1 MNEVFETVEEIT
13 ARTTKEVENMVRKA
27 ETLKSLDELNV
38 SARTRT
44 YLEKK
49 RNFDSIDDVIK
60 HGRCLVY
67 DFGSVDSSKWE
78 SELTSAVKE
87 AGLVRPKTDFA
98 RSFRIGFLYASIFLD
113 NKEDFIWHIDQ
124 LSNEQYE
131 SFVGMS
137 DEDIEN
143 VRLSLCDRLTE
154 RECEIICRR
163 FGLDGDEGYDLES
176 VAQYFQVTREH
187 VRQIEAKAL
196 RKLRNRNT
204 LPALFDASSELNAA
218 IRDLRSEL
226 DELHQ
231 DPVFKRERELLTKL
245 ERMKK
250 LPLRYSDAAGGQLD
264 PNALL
269 DSTPIEKLDLS
280 VRTYNCLKRAEIDTV
295 SDILCYPKDAWCK
308 VRNLGRPFLAEVVNK
323 MHSVGY
329 EEFAVDT

>member
-1 MNEVFETVEEIT
+1 MNEIFVTVEEIT
-13 ARTTKEVENMVRKA
+13 AKTTKEVENMVRKA

-44 YLEKK
+44 YLKK
-49 RNFDSIDDVIK
+49 NFDSIDDVIK

-67 DFGSVDSSKWE
+67 DFGSVGSSKWE

-87 AGLVRPKTDFA
+87 AGLIRPKTDFA
-98 RSFRIGFLYASIFLD
+98 RSFRIGFLYASIFWD
-113 NKEDFIWHIDQ
+113 NREDFIWHIDQ

-143 VRLSLCDRLTE
+143 VKVSLCDRLTE
-154 RECEIICRR
+154 REYKVICRR
-163 FGLDGDEGYDLES
+163 FGLDGDEGCDLES
-176 VAQYFQVTREH
+176 VAQYFRVTRERVH
-187 VRQIEAKAL
+187 QIEAKAL
-196 RKLRNRNT
+196 RKLRHRNT
-204 LPALFDASSELNAA
+204 LPALFDAPIELNAA
-218 IRDLRSEL
+218 IRDLISEL

-231 DPVFKRERELLTKL
+231 DPIFKRECELLMKL

-264 PNALL
+264 LNELL

-280 VRTYNCLKRAEIDTV
+280 VRTYNCLKRAGIDVV
-295 SDILCYPKDAWCK
+295 SDILRYPKDAWCK
-308 VRNLGRPFLAEVVNK
+308 VRNLGRHHLEEVIEK

-329 EEFAVDT
+329 EDFSVNV

>member
-1 MNEVFETVEEIT
+1 MNELFGTVVEIMDE
-13 ARTTKEVENMVRKA
+13 TTKEVKNMVRKA

-38 SARTRT
+38 SARTHT
-44 YLEKK
+44 YLKK
-49 RNFDSIDDVIK
+49 NFDSIGDVIK

-87 AGLVRPKTDFA
+87 AGLVRPKTDFV
-98 RSFRIGFLYASIFLD
+98 RSFRIGFLYASIFWD

-154 RECEIICRR
+154 REYKIICRR
-163 FGLDGDEGYDLES
+163 FGLDSEESHDLES
-176 VAQYFQVTREH
+176 VAQYFRVKRER
-187 VRQIEAKAL
+187 VRQIEVKAL
-196 RKLRNRNT
+196 SKLRYSNT
-204 LPALFDASSELNAA
+204 LPVLFDAPSELNDV
-218 IRDLRSEL
+218 ISNLKSEL
-226 DELHQ
+226 DELHK
-231 DPVFKRERELLTKL
+231 DPIFKRERELLMKL

-250 LPLRYSDAAGGQLD
+250 LPLRYSDVAGGQLD
-264 PNALL
+264 PNTLL

-280 VRTYNCLKRAEIDTV
+280 VRAYNCLKRAGIDTV

-329 EEFAVDT
+329 EEFAINV

>member
-13 ARTTKEVENMVRKA
+13 ARTTKEVENMVKRA

-44 YLEKK
+44 YLKK
-49 RNFDSIDDVIK
+49 NFDSIGDVIK

-67 DFGSVDSSKWE
+67 NFGSVDSSKWE
-78 SELTSAVKE
+78 SELASAVKE
-87 AGLVRPKTDFA
+87 AGLIRPKTDFA
-98 RSFRIGFLYASIFLD
+98 RSFRIGFLYASIFWND
-113 NKEDFIWHIDQ
+113 NKESFAWRIDQ

-131 SFVGMS
+131 SFVGIS
-137 DEDIEN
+137 DEDIES
-143 VRLSLCDRLTE
+143 VKLSLCDRLKE
-154 RECEIICRR
+154 REYAVICRR
-163 FGLDGDEGYDLES
+163 FGLDSDGDRDLES
-176 VAQYFQVTREH
+176 IARHLQTTRER
-187 VRQIEAKAL
+187 VRQIEVKAL
-196 RKLRNRNT
+196 RKLRSRNT
-204 LPALFDASSELNAA
+204 LPAIFEAPIELNDT
-218 IRDLRSEL
+218 IRNLKSEL

-231 DPVFKRERELLTKL
+231 DPIFERERELLMKL

-264 PNALL
+264 LSELL

-280 VRTYNCLKRAEIDTV
+280 VRAYNCLKHAEIDTI

-308 VRNLGRPFLAEVVNK
+308 VRNLGRKGMAEVVNK

-329 EEFAVDT
+329 EEFAVDI